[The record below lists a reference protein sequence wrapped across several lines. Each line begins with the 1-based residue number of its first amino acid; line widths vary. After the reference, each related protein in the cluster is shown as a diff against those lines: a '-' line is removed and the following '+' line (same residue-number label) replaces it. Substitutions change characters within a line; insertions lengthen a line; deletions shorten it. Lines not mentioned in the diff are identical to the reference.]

1 MLQWF
6 VRHPNAS
13 NLLMALLLILGLT
26 SISDIVRSTFPQQPL
41 NTLTISVAY
50 PGAAA
55 HEVNQSV
62 CLRLE
67 DAIDQVDQIEEYR
80 CAASANRALVT
91 VEGVDGVVID
101 RLLSDVR
108 TQIEAIDDL
117 PTETEPPVITL
128 LGTSEPVVSIAIY
141 ADVPFEVLKDYA
153 EGLRLR
159 ALQIEGVSKVEI
171 SGFTDRVLRISLHER
186 ELRRLKLAVS
196 DIAALL
202 QQLNLDTPAGEI
214 NAATGSFTLRIEDE
228 RTSPTSLAQLRLKSP
243 RGGQDFLLGDI
254 ATITDTFEYPDQKI
268 LFNNLPTAIIAI
280 EKNRSGD
287 ALDVLASVD
296 AFVEAERNST
306 PGVNLAITADRASLV
321 QDRLGMLVTNAL
333 QGLILVILV
342 LWLFFSATHAV
353 WVGLGLP
360 VAFAGT
366 FFVMNL
372 AGLQFD
378 MMTLV
383 ALLIVIGLIVDDA
396 IVISENIV
404 AHREAGADALSAS
417 ISGTLEVL
425 PGVVSSFFTTC
436 AIFLPL
442 AFLRGELG
450 TVLKAV
456 PIVMLIA
463 LTISLIEA
471 FLILPSHLRHSR
483 LSQRQNVA
491 QQWLQ
496 QKLAGWRTRCADLV
510 EAAISVRY
518 LGFGILFAALIL
530 SVGLLTTGV
539 MGFSPLPE
547 LDSEA
552 IESRVLMTPG
562 TGFSATQAT
571 VDQLLQVLARIDADL
586 TPEQPGQQPLVQ
598 QVSVHYGTNIDAYE
612 SGNHVATITVDLL
625 SPEVRTLT
633 SSAIRKLW
641 RDQFSPAP
649 EVVAVRFSEPAIGP
663 QGKPLELQIQGSNTD
678 AMAAATQDL
687 QTWLRGYTGVF
698 DVSSDLRPG
707 RVEYR
712 FQLSAGAQDLGI
724 TSAMLAQQLR
734 GAFNG
739 VVVQEVQVGHEKF
752 KVVVT
757 LAAQDQEDRGTLDR
771 FVVFNA
777 RGDAIALSDVAR
789 VEQQRT
795 YARYHRIN
803 GRHTVTVEA
812 NIDAS
817 RITSAAVLSDLEKNY
832 LPQWHAAHPG
842 VELHIAGE
850 ASRSAQT
857 LTSMRNGFLLGFI
870 AMYLLLAL
878 QFRSYIEPLVV
889 LIIIPLS
896 FTGVIA
902 GHLLL
907 GYNLTMP
914 SVLGFISLAGIVVND
929 SILLVTFV
937 EKRLGEGQSLHDA
950 VTQAAADRFRAI
962 VLTSVTTVAG
972 LLPLL
977 LETSLQAK
985 VVIPLA
991 ISLAFGLTT
1000 ATALVLFVIPAF
1012 YMVLHDFGLFQRH
1025 ENLRVGT

>member
-13 NLLMALLLILGLT
+13 NLLMALLLILGLV

-55 HEVNQSV
+55 NEVNQSV

-67 DAIDQVDQIEEYR
+67 DAVDQVDQIEEFR

-91 VEGVDGVVID
+91 VEGVDGVIID

-108 TQIEAIDDL
+108 TQVEAIDDL
-117 PTETEPPVITL
+117 PAETEPAIINL
-128 LGTSEPVVSIAIY
+128 QGTSEPVVSIAAY
-141 ADVPFEVLKDYA
+141 ADVPFETLKDYA
-153 EGLRLR
+153 EDLRLR
-159 ALQIEGVSKVEI
+159 ALQIEGVSKVSI
-171 SGFTDRVLRISLHER
+171 TGFTDRQLRISLDER

-196 DIAALL
+196 DIAMLL
-202 QQLNLDTPAGEI
+202 RQLNLDTPAGEL
-214 NAATGSFTLRIEDE
+214 NAATNSLTLRVEDE
-228 RTSPTSLAQLRLKSP
+228 RSDPESLAGLRLKSP

-254 ATITDTFEYPDQKI
+254 ATITDTFEYPNQKT
-268 LFNNLPTAIIAI
+268 LFNNLPAAILAI

-287 ALDVLASVD
+287 ALDVLASID
-296 AFVEAERNST
+296 AFVERERKAT

-321 QDRLGMLVTNAL
+321 QDRLGMLVKNAV

-342 LWLFFSATHAV
+342 LWLFFSATHAL

-372 AGLQFD
+372 TGMQFD

-383 ALLIVIGLIVDDA
+383 ALLIVIGIIVDDA

-404 AHREAGADALSAS
+404 AHREAGADPMQAS
-417 ISGTLEVL
+417 INGTLEVL
-425 PGVVSSFFTTC
+425 PGVISSFFTTC
-436 AIFLPL
+436 AIFIPL

-456 PIVMLIA
+456 PIVMLMA
-463 LTISLIEA
+463 LTVSLLEA

-483 LSQRQNVA
+483 FTQQQNTA
-491 QQWLQ
+491 QKWIQE
-496 QKLAGWRTRCADLV
+496 KLGLWRAACLRMV
-510 EAAISVRY
+510 ELAIRIRY
-518 LGFGILFAALIL
+518 LGFGLLFSALML
-530 SVGLLTTGV
+530 SVSLLTTGL

-547 LDSEA
+547 LDSES
-552 IESRVLMTPG
+552 IEARLLMTPS
-562 TGFSATQAT
+562 TPFSATQET
-571 VDQLLQVLARIDADL
+571 IDQLLLALNAIDADL
-586 TPEQPGQQPLVQ
+586 TPEQPDQQPLVR
-598 QVSVHYGTNIDAYE
+598 QVLVTFGTNIDAYE
-612 SGNHVATITVDLL
+612 SGDHVATITVDLL
-625 SPEVRTLT
+625 NPEIRTHT
-633 SSAIRKLW
+633 SSAIRQLW
-641 RDQFSPAP
+641 RDRFQPSPD
-649 EVVAVRFSEPAIGP
+649 VINVKFSEPAIGP
-663 QGKPLELQIQGSNTD
+663 QGKPLELQIQGRDTD
-678 AMAAATQDL
+678 AMVAATQDL
-687 QTWLRGYTGVF
+687 QNWLRRYTGVF

-707 RVEYR
+707 RTEYR
-712 FQLSAGAQDLGI
+712 FQLLPGAQDLGI
-724 TSAMLAQQLR
+724 TSAMLADQLR

-739 VVVQEVQVGHEKF
+739 IVVQEVQVGREKF
-752 KVVVT
+752 KVTVT
-757 LAAQDQEDRGTLDR
+757 LAELAQQDRGALDR
-771 FVVFNA
+771 FVVFNPQ
-777 RGDAIALSDVAR
+777 GDAISLADIAR
-789 VEQQRT
+789 ITPRRT
-795 YARYHRIN
+795 YSRYHRIN
-803 GRHTVTVEA
+803 GRNTVTVEA

-817 RITSAAVLSDLEKNY
+817 RITSAAVLGDLQKNY
-832 LPQWHAAHPG
+832 IPVWQAAHPD
-842 VELHIAGE
+842 VELQIAGE
-850 ASRSAQT
+850 ASRSAET
-857 LTSMRNGFLLGFI
+857 LASMRSGFLLGFI

-914 SVLGFISLAGIVVND
+914 SILGFISLAGIVVND

-937 EKRLGEGQSLHDA
+937 EKRLGEGQTLHDA
-950 VTQAAADRFRAI
+950 VTQASADRFRA
-962 VLTSVTTVAG
+962 VLLTSITTVAG

-991 ISLAFGLTT
+991 ISLAFGLTA

-1012 YMVLHDFGLFQRH
+1012 YMVLHDFGLFHRH
-1025 ENLRVGT
+1025 DSLRADA